1 MNSRCAA
8 DTTTRPVSDG
18 QFATGLILSIAP
30 GSCQGVTPSA
40 LFLLGRYAHNSGM
53 GSARL
58 QISLTAMMLFVAC
71 AALNFWLFRLGFLWG
86 LLGLNIS
93 KHVIIAYLCQAV
105 GLNRR
110 AKEQAIAAM
119 PRTADATAG

>member
-1 MNSRCAA
+1 MN
-8 DTTTRPVSDG
+8 
-18 QFATGLILSIAP
+18 
-30 GSCQGVTPSA
+30 
-40 LFLLGRYAHNSGM
+40 
-53 GSARL
+53 SARL

-110 AKEQAIAAM
+110 AKEQATVGMRRPIEAPLA
-119 PRTADATAG
+119 